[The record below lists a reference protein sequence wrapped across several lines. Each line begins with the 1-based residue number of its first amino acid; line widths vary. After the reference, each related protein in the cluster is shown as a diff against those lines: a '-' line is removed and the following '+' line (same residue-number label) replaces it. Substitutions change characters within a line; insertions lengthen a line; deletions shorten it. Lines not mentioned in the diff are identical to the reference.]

1 MKFILARKVNM
12 TQIFTEDG
20 KVFPV
25 TVLSAGPCKVTQIKT
40 AEKDGYSAVQIA
52 QGNEKAEFKVQ
63 GEMPVTGAEVKVSD
77 FEPGEMVNIWGVS
90 KGRGFAGAVKRHGF
104 HGAPASHGHDHPRA
118 VGSIGNRFP
127 QHTRPGMRMA
137 GHMGARGATVLN
149 SVVVSVDPEK
159 NLIYVKGGVPGH
171 PTSLLRL
178 YTTGKKKNMP
188 GVMKY
193 GEKIAQAPAEGDDG
207 IATENAD
214 TGTGESHA
222 N

>member
-137 GHMGARGATVLN
+137 GRMGGKNATVKN
-149 SVVVSVDPEK
+149 SVVVSIDQENHLLV
-159 NLIYVKGGVPGH
+159 VKGGVPGH
-171 PTSLLRL
+171 PEAD
-178 YTTGKKKNMP
+178 
-188 GVMKY
+188 V
-193 GEKIAQAPAEGDDG
+193 KIVA
-207 IATENAD
+207 
-214 TGTGESHA
+214 TGEVKPA
-222 N
+222 FEIVEYKKDEPAKEEPKVEEP